1 MNQKQLLLG
10 MLQLIDVAAK
20 RGTWNGE
27 ELEFVAILR
36 KEVVEQLKEF
46 AEPEESETKDLEK
59 DSKEKGEH

>member
-1 MNQKQLLLG
+1 MDQKQFLLG

-46 AEPEESETKDLEK
+46 AEPEETHDL
-59 DSKEKGEH
+59 KEDPQPEEDE

>member
-1 MNQKQLLLG
+1 MEKKQFLLG

-20 RGTWNGE
+20 RGSWNGD
-27 ELEFVAILR
+27 ELEFVAVLR

-46 AEPEESETKDLEK
+46 AEPEETEDLEK

>member
-1 MNQKQLLLG
+1 MDQKQFLLG

-46 AEPEESETKDLEK
+46 ADPEETQDF
-59 DSKEKGEH
+59 KEDPQPEEDE

>member
-1 MNQKQLLLG
+1 MEKKQFLLG

-20 RGTWNGE
+20 RGSWNGD
-27 ELEFVAILR
+27 ELEFVAIIR

-46 AEPEESETKDLEK
+46 AEPEETENLKE